1 MTRSPSNEGLQGG
14 TGPRRGLS
22 KLQRELSQTVPL
34 ANFCCASDSDFRVL
48 QGRPSREQA
57 GRIMSGA
64 GHGTEP
70 LQLPEFS
77 TLL

>member
-1 MTRSPSNEGLQGG
+1 MRGCRVS

-34 ANFCCASDSDFRVL
+34 ANFAAQVIATSGVL
-48 QGRPSREQA
+48 QGRPLQGA
-57 GRIMSGA
+57 GWWDKEWL